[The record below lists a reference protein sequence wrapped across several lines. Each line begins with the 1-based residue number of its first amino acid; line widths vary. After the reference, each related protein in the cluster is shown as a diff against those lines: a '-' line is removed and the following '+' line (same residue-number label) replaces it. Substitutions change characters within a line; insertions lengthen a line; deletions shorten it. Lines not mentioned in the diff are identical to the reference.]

1 MVWFYVALAL
11 IVGLGFGGWA
21 GYKLGLRVALRIV
34 MEEAARRSKGGD
46 NA

>member
-21 GYKLGLRVALRIV
+21 GYKLGLRVALRMV
-34 MEEAARRSKGGD
+34 MEEASRRNKGEC